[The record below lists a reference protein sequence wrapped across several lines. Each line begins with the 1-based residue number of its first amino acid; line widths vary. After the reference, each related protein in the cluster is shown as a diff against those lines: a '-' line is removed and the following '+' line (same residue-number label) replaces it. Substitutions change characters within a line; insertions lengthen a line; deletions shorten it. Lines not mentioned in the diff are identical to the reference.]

1 MTQHR
6 PIGIATVVIVGGG
19 VSGAAVALFLDKFA
33 PGAAR
38 IVVVEPR
45 AQLGRGL
52 AYSTSDPVHRINVP
66 AARMQLYADDPDH
79 FDRWF
84 ATSSFVHSDPNA
96 SLPDGRHFPSR
107 DAFGLYLGEQIA
119 GIESLSHL
127 RGKATNMTRNADRYR
142 VTCDDGGTI
151 DADAVV
157 LAICHPPPTI
167 PSALRGLAGNP
178 VLIANPWQAQALDA
192 IAPDERILIVG
203 TGLTMA
209 DIVATLDRQGHR
221 GTITAISRRGLR
233 AQAHATTPHE
243 PYGDFL
249 NPPPATAVGLLRTIR
264 RALVQAAAEGLSWH
278 AVLDQVRLQ
287 GSDIWQGLPVT
298 EKQRLLRH
306 LRPFWDTHR
315 FRVAPQVHTV
325 LERRRRDGDLVLR
338 AATIQ
343 SVVQGGDGVSVL
355 LRDRRAKQTHD
366 VLVDRIIL
374 ATGPAHGSLFRDDPL
389 LRNLHDSG
397 LARPDIY
404 DLGIA
409 VNSDSHALDAE
420 GQAQRHVFVAGPLAR
435 GTFGELMGV
444 PDVAR
449 QAERVA
455 AAIAALPALSAAY
468 SVNALIAKP

>member
-1 MTQHR
+1 MTRHH
-6 PIGIATVVIVGGG
+6 PHDIPTVVIVGGG
-19 VSGAAVALFLDKFA
+19 VSGATVALFLSRFA

-45 AQLGRGL
+45 AQIGRGL
-52 AYSTSDPVHRINVP
+52 AYSTPDPSHRINVP

-84 ATSSFVHSDPNA
+84 TGSELAQSDPDA

-107 DAFGLYLGEQIA
+107 DAFGRYLGEQTARIA
-119 GIESLSHL
+119 GLSHV
-127 RGKATNMTRNADRYR
+127 RGRAIAITPSTGRYS
-142 VTCDDGGTI
+142 VSCDNGQSI
-151 DADAVV
+151 DAEVVV

-167 PSALRGLAGNP
+167 PSALGGLTDSDAL
-178 VLIANPWQAQALDA
+178 VANPWQAHALET

-221 GTITAISRRGLR
+221 GTITAISRRGQR
-233 AQAHATTPHE
+233 AQAHATAPSE

-249 NPPPATAVGLLRTIR
+249 NPPLTAVGLLRAIR
-264 RALVQAAAEGLSWH
+264 RTLTQATAAGLSWH
-278 AVLDQVRLQ
+278 PVLDQVRLQ
-287 GSDIWQGLPVT
+287 GSSIWQALPVA
-298 EKQRLLRH
+298 ERQRLLRH

-315 FRVAPQVHTV
+315 FRLAPQVHAV
-325 LERRRRDGDLVLR
+325 LERRRHDGNLVLC

-343 SVVQGGDGVSVL
+343 SVVQSGDGVSVL
-355 LRDRRAKQTHD
+355 LRDRYAKEARA
-366 VLVDRIIL
+366 VPVDRIIL

-389 LRNLHDSG
+389 LRHLQHNG
-397 LARPDIY
+397 LSHPDIY

-409 VNSDSHALDAE
+409 VDSDSRVLGRTGDAL
-420 GQAQRHVFVAGPLAR
+420 RHVFVAGPLAR

-455 AAIAALPALSAAY
+455 AAIAALPAIGAGYA
-468 SVNALIAKP
+468 VNTLIAKP